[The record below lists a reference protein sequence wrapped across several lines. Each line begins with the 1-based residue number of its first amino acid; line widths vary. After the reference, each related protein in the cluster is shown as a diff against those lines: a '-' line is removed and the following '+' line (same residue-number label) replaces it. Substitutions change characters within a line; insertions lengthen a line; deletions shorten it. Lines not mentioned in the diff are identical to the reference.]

1 MDTYLSKLGVE
12 YLERAQSGDKF
23 AEESLIELIRD
34 KYMNRRIGRY
44 MHRNRQVEDEDL
56 RQEFMIGVALSIHKA
71 RLDMGD
77 PIEYLIQQGVYRVRS
92 YLRKGIMQNTMQIC
106 RECGHI
112 TRLHRV
118 GTSYICR
125 NCGSNQVATNEVN
138 DHDEIVYQNLESDE
152 LFEDEV
158 MSQMLVDEFEKT
170 LVPNTNMYN
179 LYVLLKRGVSR
190 DNPNIDNY
198 VKEIAKMWGGCSE
211 QNVIQNINKLRSKV
225 RQFAV
230 EVGVDISNGMFIV
243 IDK

>member
-1 MDTYLSKLGVE
+1 
-12 YLERAQSGDKF
+12 
-23 AEESLIELIRD
+23 
-34 KYMNRRIGRY
+34 
-44 MHRNRQVEDEDL
+44 
-56 RQEFMIGVALSIHKA
+56 
-71 RLDMGD
+71 
-77 PIEYLIQQGVYRVRS
+77 
-92 YLRKGIMQNTMQIC
+92 
-106 RECGHI
+106 
-112 TRLHRV
+112 
-118 GTSYICR
+118 
-125 NCGSNQVATNEVN
+125 VATNEVN